1 MTSRLTTTEEK
12 NKSVK
17 FFPMRANRQK
27 KKKHTLTSFL
37 LPSCGFPFSSTGFM
51 ITQYCLL
58 LRVVMRTI
66 PTTSSCTPG
75 MWVSVSLNLI
85 SHSSP
90 FFLVTFLESVNV
102 LNAFK
107 CRAFYKTKLNVTVYD
122 NITPIIFVIL
132 LIIHVVSDS
141 LKAKNLQQT
150 INIFNQ

>member
-1 MTSRLTTTEEK
+1 M
-12 NKSVK
+12 
-17 FFPMRANRQK
+17 
-27 KKKHTLTSFL
+27 
-37 LPSCGFPFSSTGFM
+37 PSCGFPFSSTGFM

-90 FFLVTFLESVNV
+90 FFLMTFLESVNV

-122 NITPIIFVIL
+122 NITPIFGIL
-132 LIIHVVSDS
+132 LIIHVVSVS
-141 LKAKNLQQT
+141 LKAKYLQQT
-150 INIFNQ
+150 INIFNQQIKMPSTSSHVSASCTQYFYCQQKIVYGMIAN